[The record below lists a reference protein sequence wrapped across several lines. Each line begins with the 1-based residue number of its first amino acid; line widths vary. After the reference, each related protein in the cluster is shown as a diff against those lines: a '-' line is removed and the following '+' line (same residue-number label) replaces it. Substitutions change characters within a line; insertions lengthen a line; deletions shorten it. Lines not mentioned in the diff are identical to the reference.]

1 MSLIKIRKLHSNTE
15 LVLAIINNYCEKHGE
30 KPEFCGATKE
40 ARALLGDILK
50 VGGSLL
56 FVAALFKTLK

>member
-1 MSLIKIRKLHSNTE
+1 MPLEITKLHSNTE
-15 LVLAIINNYCEKHGE
+15 LVLTIVNNYCAKHKE

-40 ARALLGDILK
+40 ARTLLGDILK

-56 FVAALFKTLK
+56 FVAALLKTLK